1 MLEQEAKQQRIL
13 VWAAGIF
20 FLALLLRVIHL
31 TAIQQYSPFF
41 DVFPGDLG
49 SYDRWATNI
58 IEQGWLG
65 QEIFYQD
72 PLYPYFLAIIYKT
85 IGRDF
90 FWVYMIQALLGA
102 ATALV
107 VFLLGSRIFNK
118 ATGIIGGLLY
128 ACFAPAIFFDG
139 LLLKVSLAAFLFC
152 LAVYFLVGKGLK
164 EAGPNQILSGFF
176 MGLATL
182 TRGNFLLILPVI
194 FVALVLNRQVDMKRR
209 LAMALLF
216 VIGNLLVLVPV
227 AARNYVVS
235 NDLVLTTSQAGQNFY
250 IGQNLEANGTYIKLS
265 FVRPDPLFEQEDFHN
280 EAEKRLGRELTPSEV
295 SGYWFSQGMDFIK
308 KEPLSFLKLTGK
320 KLLLFFNNYE
330 IPDNHNFYFHSK
342 YSNVLQNL
350 PISFGLISPF
360 VILGFLGMIY
370 ERKTGS
376 FFFFV
381 IQIVYIGSIILFYIF
396 SRYRMPVLPLLCIS
410 AGYGVTLLFRQFAM
424 QKWGILALSL
434 ILSGTVFAMG
444 RYPVIEPFDFSHS
457 YTDEAI
463 AHEIRKEDLQA
474 YESYRHALTIKPDY
488 LRALE
493 RFGKLQLKLKKYAE
507 ARQTFQRILTVD
519 AESVEA
525 KYQIMLMDK
534 KGL

>member
-20 FLALLLRVIHL
+20 FLAFLLRVIHL

-65 QEIFYQD
+65 HEIFYQD

-164 EAGPNQILSGFF
+164 EAGPNQILSGIL

-182 TRGNFLLILPVI
+182 THTPAPMRFLNQI
-194 FVALVLNRQVDMKRR
+194 
-209 LAMALLF
+209 
-216 VIGNLLVLVPV
+216 
-227 AARNYVVS
+227 
-235 NDLVLTTSQAGQNFY
+235 
-250 IGQNLEANGTYIKLS
+250 
-265 FVRPDPLFEQEDFHN
+265 
-280 EAEKRLGRELTPSEV
+280 LGRPSNER
-295 SGYWFSQGMDFIK
+295 
-308 KEPLSFLKLTGK
+308 
-320 KLLLFFNNYE
+320 
-330 IPDNHNFYFHSK
+330 
-342 YSNVLQNL
+342 
-350 PISFGLISPF
+350 PF
-360 VILGFLGMIY
+360 
-370 ERKTGS
+370 
-376 FFFFV
+376 
-381 IQIVYIGSIILFYIF
+381 ILF
-396 SRYRMPVLPLLCIS
+396 PVGYPAADCQVPDIS
-410 AGYGVTLLFRQFAM
+410 KKSLAEVTTWF
-424 QKWGILALSL
+424 
-434 ILSGTVFAMG
+434 
-444 RYPVIEPFDFSHS
+444 
-457 YTDEAI
+457 
-463 AHEIRKEDLQA
+463 
-474 YESYRHALTIKPDY
+474 ESFPTK
-488 LRALE
+488 
-493 RFGKLQLKLKKYAE
+493 
-507 ARQTFQRILTVD
+507 
-519 AESVEA
+519 
-525 KYQIMLMDK
+525 
-534 KGL
+534 

>member
-20 FLALLLRVIHL
+20 FLAFLLRVIHL

-164 EAGPNQILSGFF
+164 EAGPSQILSGIF

-265 FVRPDPLFEQEDFHN
+265 FVRPDPLFEQEDFHK

-308 KEPLSFLKLTGK
+308 KEPLSFLNSLVRNYCCFLITTRSLITTISIFTANIQTSCKICRYPLALSA
-320 KLLLFFNNYE
+320 LLLFWGSWGCFMKE
-330 IPDNHNFYFHSK
+330 KRD
-342 YSNVLQNL
+342 
-350 PISFGLISPF
+350 PF
-360 VILGFLGMIY
+360 LFL
-370 ERKTGS
+370 
-376 FFFFV
+376 V
-381 IQIVYIGSIILFYIF
+381 IQVVYIGSIILFYMF

-410 AGYGVTLLFRQFAM
+410 AGYGVTLLYRQFAM
-424 QKWGILALSL
+424 QRWGIFALSL
-434 ILSGTVFAMG
+434 ILSGTVFVMG

-463 AHEIRKEDLQA
+463 AHETRKENLQA
-474 YESYRHALTIKPDY
+474 YESYRQALTIKPDY

-507 ARQTFQRILTVD
+507 ARQTFQKILTVD